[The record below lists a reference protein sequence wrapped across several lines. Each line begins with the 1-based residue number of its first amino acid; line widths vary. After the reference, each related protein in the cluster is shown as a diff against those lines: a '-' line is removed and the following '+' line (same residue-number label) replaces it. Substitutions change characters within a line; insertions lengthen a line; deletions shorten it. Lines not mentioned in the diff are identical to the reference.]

1 MKIRDGV
8 IKCLQKIKG
17 EYFDQED
24 ELISGGWID
33 SFELIKLIKE
43 LDAEFEIKIK
53 PADVIPDQFDSVQ
66 QICELIELYF
76 GK

>member
-1 MKIRDGV
+1 MKIN
-8 IKCLQKIKG
+8 Q
-17 EYFDQED
+17 
-24 ELISGGWID
+24 
-33 SFELIKLIKE
+33 LIKENNDLKKKLEEKNKIINELQNKIKE